1 MCVVLYYKNFKGINY
16 YLWADQK
23 NGKKKLHFSSKIGS
37 VLHRIMG
44 LSLGRLS
51 PSFTFFLVRRF
62 LFGVEASAKREWL
75 VTKRNGP
82 WEGERRAVK
91 RCLARFLLPAFLC
104 AQIFIERKRERDV
117 SVRGRSVAELRAETG
132 PKKNHPGFFA
142 ISVKNGE
149 FQANFYIP
157 FERVGMLVKSVRV
170 LRSELLKSCL
180 EHFSKTAPVLHKS
193 RSLSKLINF
202 CLNFRT

>member
-1 MCVVLYYKNFKGINY
+1 MTGDEAQ
-16 YLWADQK
+16 WT
-23 NGKKKLHFSSKIGS
+23 
-37 VLHRIMG
+37 MG
-44 LSLGRLS
+44 
-51 PSFTFFLVRRF
+51 
-62 LFGVEASAKREWL
+62 
-75 VTKRNGP
+75 
-82 WEGERRAVK
+82 RRAK
-91 RCLARFLLPAFLC
+91 SCEALSRPFPPSRLPLRANFY
-104 AQIFIERKRERDV
+104 RERDV